1 MECWKIARKEEIQ
14 ALEKNDTWTMTT
26 LPPQHKSIGVKWVYK
41 IKRTVDDNV
50 DHYKATLVENGYRQ
64 KYRIYYDKVFAPVVR
79 FGTVRLIILMI
90 SCCAKTL
97 LCTNNLNDLSLFWCA
112 LTCIVPFVGR

>member
-1 MECWKIARKEEIQ
+1 
-14 ALEKNDTWTMTT
+14 MTT

-41 IKRTVDDNV
+41 IKRTADDNV

-64 KYRIYYDKVFAPVVR
+64 KYRIYYDEVFAPVVR

-97 LCTNNLNDLSLFWCA
+97 LCTNNLNDLSLLVCTN
-112 LTCIVPFVGR
+112 LHSPICREVTS